1 MINFSA
7 SNSLYTAEITVSIDN
22 DLSDMEAMLNREL
35 PEIGKKYPQFIYG
48 PEFKGISSMGGGRE
62 TLLIQT
68 ECKQKDYR
76 YVVNAVNK
84 ELQQLFRNNGIEIL

>member
-35 PEIGKKYPQFIYG
+35 PEIGKKISAVHIRTGIQRNQFH
-48 PEFKGISSMGGGRE
+48 GRRQRNTSDTDRMQAE
-62 TLLIQT
+62 GLQICCQHSEQRTPAAL
-68 ECKQKDYR
+68 QK
-76 YVVNAVNK
+76 
-84 ELQQLFRNNGIEIL
+84 